1 MSQQRFILAL
11 DQGTTSSRAILFT
24 RSGGIA
30 ASAQREF
37 AQHYPQPGW
46 VEHDPLDIWQSQLDV
61 ACEAMLKAGARGA
74 EIAAI
79 GIANQR
85 ETTLLWDRKTGAPVG
100 PAIVWQDRRTAPHC
114 TRLIDGGAQ
123 TLIER
128 KTGLRIDP
136 YFSATK
142 LAWLLDSAPGLRARA
157 RAGELAFGTVDSWL
171 IWHLSG
177 RRAHVTD
184 VSNAARTA
192 LFDIR
197 ACRWDDELL
206 ALFDIPR
213 AVLPEVAPSSGVIAH
228 TDEALFGAAIPI
240 TGVAGDQQA
249 ATFGQGC
256 IEPGLVKN
264 TYGTG
269 LFMLMNTGAQP
280 VASKH
285 RLLTTI
291 GWQLD
296 GKLSYALEGAVF
308 MGGAIVQWL
317 RDGLG
322 IIESAADI
330 GTLAAQCASS
340 EGVVLAP
347 AFAGLGAP
355 YWDPYARGTLLGM
368 TRGTTRAHIAR
379 AALEAIALQTVD
391 VLDAMEA
398 DAGIAVSE
406 LRADGGAS
414 QNDLLMQIQADLLD
428 RPVVRPPVTETTAL
442 GAACLAGIGSSF
454 WSGLDEITQA
464 WPAARRFEPA
474 MAAHERA
481 VHLERWHRAID
492 RARAWETPEASAAQ
506 SNSVTV

>member
-1 MSQQRFILAL
+1 MSPHRFILAL
-11 DQGTTSSRAILFT
+11 DQGTTSSRAILFD
-24 RSGGIA
+24 RSGSIV

-46 VEHDPLDIWQSQLDV
+46 VEHDPLDIWQSQLAV
-61 ACEAMLKAGARGA
+61 AQEAMRKAGAQGRD
-74 EIAAI
+74 IAAI

-85 ETTLLWDRKTGAPVG
+85 ETTLLWDRQTGAPIG
-100 PAIVWQDRRTAPHC
+100 PAIVWQDRRTAAHC
-114 TRLIDGGAQ
+114 ARLIEGGAQ
-123 TLIER
+123 ALIER

-142 LAWLLDSAPGLRARA
+142 LAWLLDSAPGLGERARQ
-157 RAGELAFGTVDSWL
+157 GELAFGTTDSWL
-171 IWHLSG
+171 VWHLSG
-177 RRAHVTD
+177 RRRHVTD
-184 VSNAARTA
+184 ISNAARTA

-197 ACRWDDELL
+197 ACAWDDELL
-206 ALFDIPR
+206 ACFDIPR
-213 AVLPEVAPSSGVIAH
+213 AVLPEVVPSSGTIAH
-228 TDEALFGAAIPI
+228 TDTALFGAAIPI

-280 VASKH
+280 VASRH

-296 GKLSYALEGAVF
+296 GRLTYALEGAVF

-322 IIESAADI
+322 IIESAAQI
-330 GTLAAQCASS
+330 GALAAQCASS
-340 EGVVLAP
+340 DGVVLAP

-368 TRGTTRAHIAR
+368 TRGTSRAHIAR

-391 VLDAMEA
+391 VLHAMEA

-428 RPVVRPPVTETTAL
+428 RPVVRPHVTETTAL
-442 GAACLAGIGSSF
+442 GAACLAGLGAGV
-454 WSGLDEITQA
+454 WSGLDEITRA
-464 WPAARRFEPA
+464 WPAARRFEPSMSA
-474 MAAHERA
+474 SERDAHI
-481 VHLERWHRAID
+481 ERWHRAID
-492 RARAWETPEASAAQ
+492 RARAWEAPADSATC
-506 SNSVTV
+506 VTV